1 MNFLSLFVLIPLVM
15 LLGLW
20 LARDVKGVRA
30 VMVTGSSLLLI
41 LAGYLTIT
49 FLGDRAAGA
58 TGEMLYTASV
68 NWFEPLHIKYSVG
81 VDGISVAMLLLSADK
96 RQGKPNALLCKR
108 YGVSAVEV
116 VSDFDDVHGLTTSTI
131 EDTED
136 AAHQEG

>member
-41 LAGYLTIT
+41 LAGYLTVT

-58 TGEMLYTASV
+58 ADEMLYTASF

-81 VDGISVAMLLLSADK
+81 VGGNVVAVVGN
-96 RQGKPNALLCKR
+96 RIHR
-108 YGVSAVEV
+108 YFCLMA
-116 VSDFDDVHGLTTSTI
+116 T
-131 EDTED
+131 
-136 AAHQEG
+136 

>member
-81 VDGISVAMLLLSADK
+81 VDGISVAMLLDRKS
-96 RQGKPNALLCKR
+96 
-108 YGVSAVEV
+108 V
-116 VSDFDDVHGLTTSTI
+116 V
-131 EDTED
+131 
-136 AAHQEG
+136 